1 MILEFILCILI
12 ATTELTIAATIGLA
26 IIILM
31 QYIFLKVFKV
41 NLYKR
46 TAKFFINLEKRVE
59 LI

>member
-1 MILEFILCILI
+1 MIEIILCILI
-12 ATTELTIAATIGLA
+12 ATTELVIATTVGLA
-26 IIILM
+26 IVILM

-46 TAKFFINLEKRVE
+46 TVKFFINLEKRVE

>member
-1 MILEFILCILI
+1 MIEAILCMLI
-12 ATTELTIAATIGLA
+12 VLLELTIAATVGLA
-26 IIILM
+26 IVILM

-46 TAKFFINLEKRVE
+46 TVKFFINLEKRVE

>member
-46 TAKFFINLEKRVE
+46 TAKFFINLERKVE
-59 LI
+59 LF